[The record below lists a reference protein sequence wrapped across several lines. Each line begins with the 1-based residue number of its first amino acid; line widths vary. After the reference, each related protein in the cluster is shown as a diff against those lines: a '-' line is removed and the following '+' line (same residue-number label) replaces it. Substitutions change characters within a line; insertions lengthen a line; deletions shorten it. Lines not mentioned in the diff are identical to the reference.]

1 MTKESNEALILII
14 VKGGLIQKIIS
25 DKNCDVL
32 IIDYDTEGAD
42 DYQKIPQSDG
52 SFEDGRLYTFTPQI
66 NKEEVDK
73 LWKLFWDN
81 TLWNYEKQ

>member
-1 MTKESNEALILII
+1 MTKESNEALILIV
-14 VKGGLIQKIIS
+14 VKGGLIQRIIS

-52 SFEDGRLYTFTPQI
+52 SFEDGRLYTFRPV
-66 NKEEVDK
+66 VDK
-73 LWKLFWDN
+73 DTAEKYWRYFWDN
-81 TLWNYEKQ
+81 TL